1 MQYAISYHLPGKA
14 SCLKTKNEAETLK
27 YKLTL
32 QWNIND
38 CVRENIIEGIHHR
51 LMWNFWVCFCR
62 LL

>member
-32 QWNIND
+32 Q
-38 CVRENIIEGIHHR
+38 
-51 LMWNFWVCFCR
+51 
-62 LL
+62 